1 MTRSYHAEPVQVLAH
16 IALDLIALE
25 ICRAGAGNEDDV
37 VVFLAGDADVGE
49 CRADDAAA
57 AVAPDCL
64 ADLFG
69 GGDADSKVIFFIFQN
84 VGDKTGRDRR
94 LSAAIE
100 PLEVPVVGK
109 RRILHLTTIL
119 RQNSS

>member
-25 ICRAGAGNEDDV
+25 ICRAGTGNEDDV
-37 VVFLAGDADVGE
+37 EVLPVGDANVGE
-49 CRADDAAA
+49 CRADHAAA

-69 GGDADSKVIFFIFQN
+69 GGDADSKVIFFVFKY
-84 VGDKTGRDRR
+84 VCDKAGRDRG
-94 LSAAIE
+94 LSAA
-100 PLEVPVVGK
+100 V
-109 RRILHLTTIL
+109 
-119 RQNSS
+119 